1 VDNVVE
7 TPNSIREELD
17 EEEELFD
24 EGTPFVVET
33 DETPVGLD
41 DEEAADLDIGSDLQ
55 QTADNIADGDQGLDW
70 DMSGILPSAP
80 HDADDNDDAAGPDGF
95 DPTIGVSE
103 LASENLDDASLGFE
117 AMESLLV
124 PDLGDWRGDEKE
136 QVLFDDRELELPDE
150 SNIKDAPALWR
161 GCFEQPGRF
170 EALAATER
178 QLFVGG
184 AELIV
189 FDEGELRA
197 VPCPSGLTRICAFG
211 GTPARVLGTTK
222 RGVLLDFP
230 APHYAHPTLLDT
242 AAASEQRDE
251 GRRPPTIVTW
261 PDSAC
266 AVLTGAGRLL
276 RLCSSNSAGGGSAR
290 VEPLG
295 PEHPV
300 VKLPLDTD
308 RPLVLVQGERGLG
321 LSEAEGTRACA
332 WRMTPL
338 EPRWAKSLAEEPFEF
353 AVQGPYIAFAGSRI
367 GVVVLDTRVQSYQ
380 RVPGCVAVAALAA
393 GRQAGEPRFWAA
405 LNHEISGRTD
415 LVQIDPTT
423 ATAIRIASTET
434 VFDDEFAPARA
445 LAWAPKGRILY
456 VAGDFGVRGFR
467 AQA

>member
-1 VDNVVE
+1 ME
-7 TPNSIREELD
+7 TPDSIRKELD
-17 EEEELFD
+17 EDEELFD
-24 EGTPFVVET
+24 EGTPFEVET

-80 HDADDNDDAAGPDGF
+80 VDTADNDDVAGPDGF

-103 LASENLDDASLGFE
+103 LQSENLDDASLGFE
-117 AMESLLV
+117 GMETLLV

-150 SNIKDAPALWR
+150 SNIKDAPRLWSA
-161 GCFEQPGRF
+161 CFEQPGRF

-197 VPCPSGLTRICAFG
+197 VVCPSGLTRIRAFG
-211 GTPARVLGTTK
+211 GTPARVLGATK
-222 RGVLLDFP
+222 SGVLLDFP
-230 APHYAHPTLLDT
+230 PPHYAHPTLLDT
-242 AAASEQRDE
+242 AAAHEPKDE
-251 GRRPPTIVTW
+251 GRRPPTIATW
-261 PDSAC
+261 SDAAC
-266 AVLTGAGRLL
+266 TVLTGAGRLL
-276 RLCSSNSAGGGSAR
+276 RLGGGSLSAD
-290 VEPLG
+290 PLG
-295 PEHPV
+295 AEHRV
-300 VKLPLDTD
+300 VKLPLDAD
-308 RPLVLVQGERGLG
+308 RPLVLVQSERGLSV
-321 LSEAEGTRACA
+321 SETEDARPSARRT
-332 WRMTPL
+332 TPL
-338 EPRWAKSLAEEPFEF
+338 ERRLAKSLAEDPFEF
-353 AVQGPYIAFAGSRI
+353 AVQGPYVVFAGSRI
-367 GVVVLDTRVQSYQ
+367 GVVVLDTRAQSYQ

-393 GRQAGEPRFWAA
+393 GRHAGQPHFWVA

-423 ATAIRIASTET
+423 ATATRIASTET

-445 LAWAPKGRILY
+445 LAWAPRGRILY
-456 VAGDFGVRGFR
+456 VAGDFGVRGFH
-467 AQA
+467 AQP